1 MGNIIVKPFRQGDIF
16 LLDDRIPTGD
26 VRQHNYVM
34 LTAPDDE
41 KGIVLAMTISQFSS
55 WQNRINLVPVT
66 CSNGRQSY
74 VNTES
79 IYTFRLTDIRE
90 GGKYHG
96 YLPADVVE
104 CLRKIF
110 VIRSGLME
118 SEQESVSDLL
128 SLLRHYG
135 EGEKDELH
143 SDPTIEE
150 EIGETTEIAET
161 SETETTE
168 TETASIE
175 TETKTTEITE
185 TNATEEDD
193 GNNIHE
199 KKRRQPSTSTAKKV
213 DDLRFK
219 DLKRFLELYGEKQ
232 YDIIRAEYSLDDK
245 KQTVYN
251 YRARVMREINHRA
264 AHKYPNGMSVTPV
277 EKWSEEEIEGI
288 LCFQYLNPNKP
299 IPVPGLSASRAIA
312 LRSEIVSEAKKRGM
326 L

>member
-1 MGNIIVKPFRQGDIF
+1 MGNIIIKPFRLGDIF

-79 IYTFRLTDIRE
+79 VYTFRLSDIRE

-96 YLPADVVE
+96 YVPVDVVE
-104 CLRKIF
+104 YLRKIF
-110 VIRSGLME
+110 MIRSGLSME
-118 SEQESVSDLL
+118 SEKENISDLL
-128 SLLRHYG
+128 SILRHYG
-135 EGEKDELH
+135 EGEKDELPH
-143 SDPTIEE
+143 PET
-150 EIGETTEIAET
+150 ETTEITET
-161 SETETTE
+161 ETETPENPEITETETTTTETTE
-168 TETASIE
+168 TET
-175 TETKTTEITE
+175 TTTEITE
-185 TNATEEDD
+185 TEDD
-193 GNNIHE
+193 GTN
-199 KKRRQPSTSTAKKV
+199 KKKRQPSTAKKI
-213 DDLRFK
+213 DDLKFK
-219 DLKRFLELYGEKQ
+219 DLKRFLELYSEKQ
-232 YDIIRAEYSLDDK
+232 YDIIRAEYSLDEK
-245 KQTVYN
+245 KQTIYN
-251 YRARVMREINHRA
+251 YRARVMRELNHRA
-264 AHKYPNGMSVTPV
+264 AHRYPNGMSVTPV

-288 LCFQYLNPNKP
+288 LCFQFLNPNKP

-312 LRSEIVSEAKKRGM
+312 LRSEVASEAKKRGM

>member
-1 MGNIIVKPFRQGDIF
+1 MGNIIIKPFRPGDIF

-110 VIRSGLME
+110 VIRSGLTE

-135 EGEKDELH
+135 EGEKDELPH
-143 SDPTIEE
+143 PEPTIEE
-150 EIGETTEIAET
+150 EIAE
-161 SETETTE
+161 TE
-168 TETASIE
+168 TETIETSEITENTEVETETPE
-175 TETKTTEITE
+175 TETKTIETTK
-185 TNATEEDD
+185 TNATEDD
-193 GNNIHE
+193 GTDK
-199 KKRRQPSTSTAKKV
+199 KKRRQPSTARKV
-213 DDLRFK
+213 DDLGFK
-219 DLKRFLELYGEKQ
+219 DLKRFLELYTEKQ

-245 KQTVYN
+245 KQTIYN
-251 YRARVMREINHRA
+251 YRARVMRELNHRA

-277 EKWSEEEIEGI
+277 EKWSQEEIEGI

-299 IPVPGLSASRAIA
+299 IPVPGLSVSRAIS